1 MSNIAIIPAR
11 SGSKGLPDKNIKLLC
26 GKPLMAY
33 SVEVA
38 TRSGKFG
45 KVFVST
51 DSDRYAQIAKE
62 CGASADFLR
71 SDEMSSDTA
80 GSWDAVREVVTELEK
95 RGEHYDAV
103 MLLQPTSPLRTSE
116 DIVNAFNLFEEKGA
130 DAVVS
135 VTETDHSPLW
145 CNTLP
150 PDLSMKGF
158 SRPEYEN
165 IPRQQLP
172 TYYRINGAIYL
183 IRRKCLEDDKMF
195 VTNTYAYIMPQE
207 RSIDIDTGL
216 DFTVAESLLGLNK
229 TNERYI

>member
-1 MSNIAIIPAR
+1 MSNLAIIPAR

-26 GKPLMAY
+26 GRPLLAH

-38 TRSGKFG
+38 IESGKFG

-71 SDEMSSDTA
+71 SEEMSSDTA
-80 GSWDAVREVVTELEK
+80 GSWDAVREVISELKK
-95 RGEHYDAV
+95 RGEHYDNI
-103 MLLQPTSPLRTSE
+103 MLLQPTSPLRTAE
-116 DIVNAFNLFEEKGA
+116 DIVNAFNLFEEKDA
-130 DAVVS
+130 DAVLS

-150 PDLSMKGF
+150 PDRSMDSF
-158 SRPEYEN
+158 FRPEYEN
-165 IPRQQLP
+165 TPRQLLP

-183 IRRKCLEDDKMF
+183 INCKCLNDENMF
-195 VTNTYAYIMPQE
+195 AANTYAYIMPRE
-207 RSIDIDTGL
+207 RSVDIDTEL
-216 DFTVAESLLGLNK
+216 DFVVAESILRQN
-229 TNERYI
+229 